1 THPHSLHAAL
11 PISQWR
17 AELDRICEV
26 PEAGRRWSHRSAR
39 GRRARRA
46 SMNAL
51 TIALVAASLLCRAP
65 AAFAQAEAPAASAEK
80 PAAATLGAA
89 KLAQEFNDP

>member
-1 THPHSLHAAL
+1 MKVK
-11 PISQWR
+11 R
-17 AELDRICEV
+17 AN
-26 PEAGRRWSHRSAR
+26 PMS
-39 GRRARRA
+39 
-46 SMNAL
+46 AL
-51 TIALVAASLLCRAP
+51 TIALVVASLFCRAP